1 MGNESFSAQEWI
13 DYFLDKLERGIGYT
27 VDQVRDVVKMISV
40 KDPVA
45 AEDALTVFYSGEGN
59 SFPLKLSETVDG
71 RIRMIDRTEACKF
84 LTHKDFDLILE
95 KVIKREN
102 EKASKDPNLLK
113 SIKERVLYPGSEGSV
128 AEGSWRAT
136 DGCWSSVSRRF
147 ASETSGD
154 AYALVS
160 NALPD
165 RIFATDELKTLL
177 ETLPDGAK
185 ICGFDAADL
194 RKLPEGVVMTA

>member
-1 MGNESFSAQEWI
+1 MSNENFTAGQWIKYFMDKISRRERFS
-13 DYFLDKLERGIGYT
+13 
-27 VDQVRDVVKMISV
+27 VDEIREVVKTISV

-45 AEDALTVFYSGEGN
+45 ARDAVTVFYSGEGS
-59 SFPLKLSETVDG
+59 SFPKGLSETAG
-71 RIRMIDRTEACKF
+71 GEIRMIDRTEACKF
-84 LTHKDFDLILE
+84 LAHKRFEEILE
-95 KVIKREN
+95 EAIKFEN
-102 EKASKDPNLLK
+102 EAARKDPNLLK

-128 AEGSWRAT
+128 AEGSWRAS
-136 DGCWSSVSRRF
+136 DGFWSIVSRRF

-165 RIFATDELKTLL
+165 RIFGTDELKTLL

-185 ICGFDAADL
+185 ICGFDAAG
-194 RKLPEGVVMTA
+194 GVVLTA